1 MIVGLGAQISMVAA
15 KTEASAELVLERGKG
30 LIKALREGTPE
41 ALDQLQEYTEC
52 FEEWQKG
59 WKKGPAGSGKLS
71 RAEMDLGNRI
81 AKQHATVIGLAEEL
95 MGSFEQSLK
104 NLRGWS
110 KGLRAY
116 IDHYPKRLGTIKPR
130 KG

>member
-1 MIVGLGAQISMVAA
+1 MVAA
-15 KTEASAELVLERGKG
+15 KTEASAELVLESGKE
-30 LIKALREGTPE
+30 LIKALRDGTPD

-52 FEEWQKG
+52 IEVWQKG
-59 WKKGPAGSGKLS
+59 WKRGSVGAVKLS
-71 RAEMDLGNRI
+71 RSEMELGNRI
-81 AKQHATVIGLAEEL
+81 AKQHATVIALAEE
-95 MGSFEQSLK
+95 MMESVEHSLK

>member
-1 MIVGLGAQISMVAA
+1 MIAGRGAQFSMVAA
-15 KTEASAELVLERGKG
+15 KTEASAELVLERGRE
-30 LIKALREGTPE
+30 LTRALRAGAPE

-52 FEEWQKG
+52 FEAWQKG
-59 WKKGPAGSGKLS
+59 WKKGAAGAVKLS
-71 RAEMDLGNRI
+71 RAEVELGNRI